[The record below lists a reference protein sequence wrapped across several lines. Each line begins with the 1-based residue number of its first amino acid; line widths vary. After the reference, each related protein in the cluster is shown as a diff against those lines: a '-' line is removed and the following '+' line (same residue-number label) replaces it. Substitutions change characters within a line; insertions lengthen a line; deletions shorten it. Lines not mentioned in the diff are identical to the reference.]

1 MSIKESYNN
10 RIPVKKN
17 QSNFVKSLE
26 TFFGYV
32 IQTNFMNEN
41 KKKVIKFHGT
51 EVENIRIHFLQSQNK
66 NPNTNVIEEFN
77 ALNSSENCETLNI
90 QVVADFVTIT
100 FYQNESA
107 NIVLKRELIPTHTV
121 EHIWIDDLI
130 KGEINS

>member
-1 MSIKESYNN
+1 M
-10 RIPVKKN
+10 N
-17 QSNFVKSLE
+17 Q
-26 TFFGYV
+26 
-32 IQTNFMNEN
+32 N

>member
-1 MSIKESYNN
+1 MK
-10 RIPVKKN
+10 
-17 QSNFVKSLE
+17 
-26 TFFGYV
+26 
-32 IQTNFMNEN
+32 EN

-51 EVENIRIHFLQSQNK
+51 EVKNIRIHFLQSQNK

-77 ALNSSENCETLNI
+77 ALNSFENCEAINI

-121 EHIWIDDLI
+121 EHIWIDDLLI
-130 KGEINS
+130 EEEK